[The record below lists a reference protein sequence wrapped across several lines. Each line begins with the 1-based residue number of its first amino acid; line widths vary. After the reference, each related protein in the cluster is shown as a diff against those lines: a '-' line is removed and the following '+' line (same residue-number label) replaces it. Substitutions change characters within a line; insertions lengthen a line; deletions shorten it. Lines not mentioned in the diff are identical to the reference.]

1 MAKTRL
7 VKNKKGEYGV
17 YDPYTDQVTPVS
29 GMDLVKNTRGK
40 YGFKSGNGIIPLD
53 ELPTTF
59 DLEKTFKKKVDTA
72 LSSAT
77 SSTDSTSEF
86 KPAGTPEPI
95 IEEDPKKKA
104 EAKQAEKQAENQRYI
119 DMFGLGRLDYSGL
132 QKFGS
137 LGEIAADVLDVPA
150 NLSKAFIRGTSNGRI
165 SQAITDYA
173 KDGEAMDS
181 DLIARLIK
189 ENSTKTGSTY
199 LKTLQ
204 EKGILQADDL
214 SAAGGL
220 AEIVME
226 SLGSMAG
233 AIKGG
238 FQGAALGAGAGL
250 ATGAVAGAVGGPIG
264 SAIAGAVSTAG
275 GAMSGFAGFTS
286 YVNEYGSSIQQSL
299 ANKGYDL
306 TDAKQVEKGLK
317 DKSVMDEAKEKANT
331 RGLTVGMFDAL
342 TAGVAGKGASIA
354 VKMAERSAIQA
365 GKQITKAGARRVA
378 GSVALGIES
387 TMGSIGEAMG
397 QLAAEGKIKDYD
409 AVALEFIAE
418 LGPAGPTAAYAMY
431 KAGQINSDLNQ
442 DNLKKIDALKKTS
455 EVLTE
460 DDAASKKAIETKI
473 SNLEKENKN
482 RNKSM
487 TNALQVAPVS
497 ATKRVLEL
505 TDAITDLESTIDA
518 LKSGDRT
525 DIDAESRKAIF
536 DSLDDMIAE
545 REEIRQEMLQAAK
558 TEEQNNLVP
567 SAPIKPVV
575 FIGEN
580 ADKVTPNNATEL
592 SRNQP
597 LMVSSTGTPITFSE
611 KFNDKESA
619 RAATA
624 FKVTQ
629 GENNFGTIIEH
640 EVGGEKQFTL
650 AETGKKYATADD
662 AKFALQEKLTGER
675 VSELDRVGIDR
686 IKVEGNLGNKEI
698 FVGNK
703 ENNNQLDAES
713 KGAIQR
719 AVRALR
725 SVSNANVYL
734 YSNNDDYAKGLA
746 NASGADVGNVNTNT
760 NAQVVNAEGQNSI
773 HINLE
778 KAGISTISH
787 EVFHGALLGLAKKDP
802 NAFVTMRD
810 SILNR
815 ISDKKSLTI
824 TDDSGG
830 KRKVSA
836 KEYLDDFQKRYS
848 GQEYTEADRAEE
860 FLSELAGLMSLENN
874 DVVKDKS
881 LLDSIKLTIKDVL
894 KKFNVEF
901 DSLNELQETEDMLQ
915 FFKDFN
921 RSIKTGEV
929 INLSKV
935 EGVTPA
941 EAAAQPVATQPIAQ
955 AQATAGF
962 KKMPDG
968 TMESKPM
975 RVKGRDKTMY
985 MKMTVLK
992 NGESI
997 VVPLY
1002 KPQENSEFY
1011 VENKGS
1017 LAPINAFNEKVSSAW
1032 LSPDEFYSSYGVD
1045 IKEIIDKQN
1054 SKITPK
1060 YKNLGA
1066 KVDGLTISAE
1076 VTKPDGTKQV
1086 LIQFSVNNKGPKKK
1100 GAVQYYPEEFIDV
1113 PKLRYTDD
1121 FTGITTTQ
1129 PESEPAQARAQDKPK
1144 GQEAKQPINDVISTA
1159 TDKAI
1164 EVKKKEKAKPVG
1176 NRKPKKDRFVRMDL
1190 INDALAVEP
1199 TSPTDLALQYFIRG
1213 GAVLRGRIQDDKKNP
1228 VNPAPHSLVT
1238 LFAKKVNQMYRAD
1251 NSEMGKRFG
1260 LTDSDA
1266 PNITG
1271 IAQILYESKANEQ
1284 LEFDTSDLRNA
1295 VEEVLMGH
1303 ISRASMAKAII
1314 ADKGTLSQQN
1324 ILDGDQMLASM
1335 NEADALATKYYAD
1348 KAGVT
1353 TEEFL
1358 KDPSKYMDED
1368 EMVDGYQDMQTA
1380 FDILDE
1386 IQDEEVIKKYLEI
1399 SSPEDL
1405 FLDELTEEAI
1415 KPEKT
1420 LETQKAELIAE
1431 QKASKAEIAT
1441 INKALTKMS
1450 SEGQISLVE
1459 PTQVK
1464 MYATDTLP
1472 AMQKKKALET
1482 KLESIKDSIT
1492 KIDAAIEFKAR
1503 KTIDVFEGIV
1513 EQKAEEVSVESV
1525 MPQAESFFIKK
1536 PNSRAMVIDVEKIKN
1551 EKPAAYDYIKKFKG
1565 HENFEIS
1572 DVKNLLI
1579 TSYSTMMRYK
1589 AGAENLLASISQIED
1604 IVDLSNATNTRTKE
1618 QFKSEIKDSGDFSDA
1633 ELSIVNEAV
1642 DSLNTDFMPEYNS
1655 NKESL
1660 KLAGINADKTL
1671 NFYALSK
1678 NILRAKN
1685 PRTII
1690 HEIGHFAFY
1699 NILSKQDRLE
1709 FLKGMIESTY
1719 GAKGKS
1725 LSSRIAMASE
1735 KAQYEDDTTR
1745 YTFSTNV
1752 ANDFAE
1758 YFAEQFNQ
1766 WYVGKKLTPT
1776 QFDTMFAKV
1785 EEFLQKLINKLK
1797 SGEYIDKSLIKY
1809 FEKISNAKEATR
1821 AEPVA
1826 PVTEKKAPVATLTKE
1841 EIEWAG
1847 IQKKDDIAALENKLY
1862 WAGLALEDKST
1873 GDNQRQQIEK
1883 NIASYRKAIAIKK
1896 SESTISKD
1904 GGQYSF
1910 VQIRIAEGVKSDEVL
1925 YAELQNAE
1933 KRLNERYDNLA
1944 MQEQYPPK
1952 EKSGPFYKAHKAGTD
1967 RLLSEISRLKIE
1979 SEDIALAI
1987 GLRQKR
1993 AEIATAKAEP
2003 IVVEPAKAQPSKND
2017 KRIKELEGEIEAY
2030 ESEIENA
2037 QEEIENSKYNY
2048 KEDVA
2053 ALKQKKADIRAQKM
2067 SRDEREEELDSIDA
2081 EIEEAADVRDTY
2093 IEQYKDTISEA
2104 KGEIRKLQKKLDK
2117 LKVTTKSQLSGEQVS
2132 PFKRADPTYKYQ
2144 MSGTEASLKLV
2155 DKIRTKYNMQHTAE
2169 EMGMVGKGIRATE
2182 KIITDN
2188 VITRVFGGAN
2198 AAIYKRF
2205 ANNRANK
2212 LIGKPFAMLQ
2222 DLIATNVK
2230 NGLSSQNAAAARAS
2244 AYSVAMIQ
2252 NLGSTEDFQFAR
2264 NKLTGGKSVAK
2275 NELWQLGKELN
2286 EMINQDKVAL
2296 KRVHSLLDPE
2306 AFEDVSDPTLPNDKF
2321 DLSFA
2326 ELRLYNVLRDMNDF
2340 IHEWHYEHGFLGEG
2354 EAADALYEM
2363 NKGSY
2368 FPRMYNEIENK
2379 KFEDLYDALAKLPN
2393 AADFTMFKERKD
2405 FADVK
2410 ESFTLKTDPIYITTK
2425 RFGQMM
2431 QNQAILQFC
2440 DYVSKSNDYKIYSKK
2455 DQIPEGALKAGNY
2468 RQLPYGKNG
2477 GKRYGELTG
2486 KFVPD
2491 IVAQQLMG
2499 VEFSNQIIN
2508 LTYQAAKV
2516 FDKSF
2521 ARQVLSKAKTTWN
2534 PLTRAGNITM
2544 NFVFASLMGIDPIT
2558 LLKNRVAAKESI
2570 DAYDADT
2577 RELDANGLLGVS
2589 MGRDLQDV
2597 DEKDAKEALSA
2608 AADKVS
2614 AMVGNATGLKM
2625 RKPKAGQEPAPEV
2638 PKGKGRILADKVVSA
2653 AKELDQALT
2662 DSYGRADDVAKVAA
2676 FKSLVYDYG
2685 KSRDEAIRIIGS
2697 GMQNYNTVGKAYD
2710 YASKSVNRFVKFKA
2724 DSARIIYNTFKERPL
2739 NLMATLGMLMAAQA
2753 LASKISGEDE
2763 EERKIREERPYT
2775 NKIKLGPV
2783 TISLTMK
2790 FGDSEINVA
2799 RYLAPYSMYDA
2810 GYDSNTLKDVST
2822 YLPFQYDPNTVIAV
2836 NDPLIGPIIN
2846 LATDKD
2852 FRGMCISD
2860 PNKNAFISKTVTDQ
2874 EALWN
2879 RIAFAGR
2886 NYGAPYWGWVENI
2899 NAAATGNQDY
2909 YGRSRTL
2916 TDALLNTV
2924 IKVQKVDNATLQKT
2938 YEGVLRKLDGDVQN
2952 IEKTVSYKASIMD
2965 VNISKKYEQEG
2976 VTQSQIDKYVAEQER
2991 MLVSFTEEQQ
3001 AEIDKKYI
3009 DLEKN
3014 EQTLMK
3020 LQQIAQRKQ
3029 NKK

>member
-86 KPAGTPEPI
+86 KPAVTPEPI

-592 SRNQP
+592 SKNQP

-650 AETGKKYATADD
+650 AETGKKYATVDD

-802 NAFVTMRD
+802 NAFVAMRD

-824 TDDSGG
+824 TDESGG

-901 DSLNELQETEDMLQ
+901 DSLNELQETEDMVQ

-935 EGVTPA
+935 ENVKPT
-941 EAAAQPVATQPIAQ
+941 EATTQPVVNQPNTKAISSSTITQAQPVEQPVANKDAGTITLGDKNKEIAINDIFDGHEGKGKEFRHRHTYAKTVIDKKGNVYTGFYEKINDQ
-955 AQATAGF
+955 PAQSHKSVF
-962 KKMPDG
+962 FSDKD
-968 TMESKPM
+968 M
-975 RVKGRDKTMY
+975 RI
-985 MKMTVLK
+985 K
-992 NGESI
+992 NGEPSFELKDKKDFIEDFEKGYGISVVDALAQQGIKMNPNERVSSI
-997 VVPLY
+997 MVYGERFEIQNGKPVRVV
-1002 KPQENSEFY
+1002 ESNFY
-1011 VENKGS
+1011 VGLKGHTSNGPQTTYSINIGVPKLKYTIDRAIDVSASPSKLNKMRNNYTVSDFIPITVKENTNGKLIDATYYVKTENWGGSNGIVTSFYSDNKRGYREGSNYMHYVTPKSLELNKEQSGALKMMDTFEQDYGISIQQAFANSKKKLKPNMELLSFAISHEKFVESNYKGEK
-1017 LAPINAFNEKVSSAW
+1017 INEKSLTV
-1032 LSPDEFYSSYGVD
+1032 YGVD
-1045 IKEIIDKQN
+1045 FLDTKTGKRDRLSDNAID
-1054 SKITPK
+1054 
-1060 YKNLGA
+1060 
-1066 KVDGLTISAE
+1066 
-1076 VTKPDGTKQV
+1076 
-1086 LIQFSVNNKGPKKK
+1086 LI
-1100 GAVQYYPEEFIDV
+1100 V
-1113 PKLRYTDD
+1113 PKLKYTDEI
-1121 FTGITTTQ
+1121 TGTATTQ
-1129 PESEPAQARAQDKPK
+1129 PESEPAQTGAQDKPK
-1144 GQEAKQPINDVISTA
+1144 GQEATQPINDIISTA

-1176 NRKPKKDRFVRMDL
+1176 NRKAKKDRFVRMDL

-1284 LEFDTSDLRNA
+1284 LQFDTSDLRNA

-1386 IQDEEVIKKYLEI
+1386 IQDEEAIKRYLEI

-1405 FLDELTEEAI
+1405 FLDELVEEAV

-1420 LETQKAELIAE
+1420 LEAQKAELIAN
-1431 QKASKAEIAT
+1431 QKAIKKEIAA
-1441 INKALTKMS
+1441 INKAVEKLK
-1450 SEGQISLVE
+1450 SEAQISLVE
-1459 PTQVK
+1459 GKEMK
-1464 MYATDTLP
+1464 MFPETLMP
-1472 AMQKKKALET
+1472 SMQKRKELQA
-1482 KLESIKDSIT
+1482 KLEDINQGLAKTES
-1492 KIDAAIEFKAR
+1492 AIEFKSR
-1503 KTIDVFEGIV
+1503 KTIDAFADAL
-1513 EQKAEEVSVESV
+1513 EQKAEE
-1525 MPQAESFFIKK
+1525 
-1536 PNSRAMVIDVEKIKN
+1536 
-1551 EKPAAYDYIKKFKG
+1551 
-1565 HENFEIS
+1565 
-1572 DVKNLLI
+1572 
-1579 TSYSTMMRYK
+1579 
-1589 AGAENLLASISQIED
+1589 ASI
-1604 IVDLSNATNTRTKE
+1604 
-1618 QFKSEIKDSGDFSDA
+1618 
-1633 ELSIVNEAV
+1633 
-1642 DSLNTDFMPEYNS
+1642 
-1655 NKESL
+1655 
-1660 KLAGINADKTL
+1660 
-1671 NFYALSK
+1671 
-1678 NILRAKN
+1678 
-1685 PRTII
+1685 
-1690 HEIGHFAFY
+1690 
-1699 NILSKQDRLE
+1699 
-1709 FLKGMIESTY
+1709 
-1719 GAKGKS
+1719 
-1725 LSSRIAMASE
+1725 
-1735 KAQYEDDTTR
+1735 
-1745 YTFSTNV
+1745 
-1752 ANDFAE
+1752 
-1758 YFAEQFNQ
+1758 
-1766 WYVGKKLTPT
+1766 
-1776 QFDTMFAKV
+1776 
-1785 EEFLQKLINKLK
+1785 
-1797 SGEYIDKSLIKY
+1797 
-1809 FEKISNAKEATR
+1809 

-1826 PVTEKKAPVATLTKE
+1826 PVAEKKAPVATLTKE

-1847 IQKKDDIAALENKLY
+1847 IQKKDDISILENKLY
-1862 WAGLALEDKST
+1862 YAKLALNDKST

-1883 NIASYRKAIAIKK
+1883 NIASYQKAIAIKK

-1910 VQIRIAEGVKSDEVL
+1910 VQIRIAEGVKSDEAL
-1925 YAELQNAE
+1925 YAELQNTEE
-1933 KRLNERYDNLA
+1933 KLNERYDNLA
-1944 MQEQYPPK
+1944 MQEQFPPS
-1952 EKSGPFYKAHKAGTD
+1952 EKSGPFYKAYKAGTD
-1967 RLLSEISRLKIE
+1967 RLLSEISRLKID

-1987 GLRQKR
+1987 ELRQKR
-1993 AEIATAKAEP
+1993 TEIATAKT
-2003 IVVEPAKAQPSKND
+2003 EPATAEPSKND
-2017 KRIKELEGEIEAY
+2017 AKIKEIEDEIYAY
-2030 ESEIENA
+2030 ESEIDNA

-2155 DKIRTKYNMQHTAE
+2155 DNIRTKYNMQHTAE

-2188 VITRVFGGAN
+2188 VITRVFSGAH
-2198 AAIYKRF
+2198 AAVYKRF

-2212 LIGKPFAMLQ
+2212 LIGKPLAMLQ
-2222 DLIATNVK
+2222 DLISTNVRT
-2230 NGLSSQNAAAARAS
+2230 GLSSQNAAAARAS

-2405 FADVK
+2405 FADVS
-2410 ESFTLKTDPIYITTK
+2410 ESLTLKTDPIYITTK

-2440 DYVSKSNDYKIYSKK
+2440 DYVSKSGDYKIYSKK

-2499 VEFSNQIIN
+2499 VEFSNQFIN

-2521 ARQVLSKAKTTWN
+2521 ARQILSKAKTTWN

-2597 DEKDAKEALSA
+2597 DEKDAKEALSTA
-2608 AADKVS
+2608 VEK
-2614 AMVGNATGLKM
+2614 ATGLQM
-2625 RKPKAGQEPAPEV
+2625 RKPKSGQEPAPEV

-2685 KSRDEAIRIIGS
+2685 KSREEAIRIIGS

-2724 DSARIIYNTFKERPL
+2724 DSARILYNTFKERPL
-2739 NLMATLGMLMAAQA
+2739 NLMATLGMLLAAQA

-2852 FRGMCISD
+2852 FRGMPIYD
-2860 PNKNAFISKTVTDQ
+2860 TGANKYISKTVTDD
-2874 EALWN
+2874 EKIWN
-2879 RIAFAGR
+2879 GVAFAAR
-2886 NYGAPYWGWVENI
+2886 NYAAPYYGWGENI
-2899 NAAATGNQDY
+2899 YAAATGDKDY
-2909 YGRSRTL
+2909 YGRSRNMTE
-2916 TDALLNTV
+2916 ALLNTV
-2924 IKVQKVDNATLQKT
+2924 IKVQKVNNATLQKT
-2938 YEGVLRKLDGDVQN
+2938 YEGVLRKLDGDVQDVS
-2952 IEKTVSYKASIMD
+2952 KTISHKASMMD
-2965 VNISKKYEQEG
+2965 RAISDKYEQEG
-2976 VTQSQIDKYVAEQER
+2976 VTQEQIDAFVAKQER
-2991 MLVSFTEEQQ
+2991 GLIKFTVEQQ
-3001 AEIDKKYI
+3001 AEIEKKI
-3009 DLEKN
+3009 TEIEN
-3014 EQTLMK
+3014 AEQKIIK
-3020 LQQIAQRKQ
+3020 LQQIEQRKQ